1 MTQELIYTSVPQGLV
16 PGSRG
21 FCTVA
26 QTSGIPAALQERL
39 EALSGYRHLF
49 EPQDPRA
56 HNNPAAWSHYIF
68 TVSGIRYHALSRVA
82 DAGLDYSQRSSKLAH
97 HFALEAAERNS
108 AGPAWCLRQPNFL
121 HTKWEGTPRLLPPG
135 RVLPQGSSLPAT
147 CSAWQRVVGD
157 AGWAG
162 ILVESLFTQ
171 REAYLL
177 YQPGTN
183 VLDLIAEA
191 IALLPPEKRWDVTFQ
206 TYFTRIPAGVECR
219 WKGVIAGSEAETVA
233 RRSAGA
239 LLIDLTRKQ
248 PVPQEN
254 AAVTAARLGQTID
267 SRTAQPPSEPSLDL
281 SPLPVTRPNKP
292 LRTVAQRPGAPDYEL
307 SPLGSLV
314 DLATSS
320 PELNP
325 PGGWDPRGAQRIERR
340 TGLWVSV
347 AVLAMLLLTGGIAGW
362 FYRSGFFDSMPT
374 VKAGLVAE
382 GDPAVSNAPLPTPLG
397 QGTKTIASRFS
408 DTEIQSYSK
417 IADDYLAQLPAVE
430 KNAEY
435 TNKLIVELKKHNTGN
450 ANESIADDK
459 LEKTIKHVAKQQEKL
474 NENVK
479 SVKDIS
485 QFQLDVANKLKV
497 LRGNPAF
504 DKNLELFKQV
514 ELKGQE
520 PISKFLNHYAAAV
533 AIETDKSIDWQTVL
547 VELDQRQVVLTNRQ
561 QELNQ
566 RLAWQVILSGQ
577 SHFDLKPTP
586 VRDIQADPP
595 TLIKLPK
602 LNVQEIDI
610 KLENCPKYELVL
622 DKTNGRVWNLNKIP
636 ASDAGF
642 SKQHG
647 KFSIANNILQFEP
660 DQSFSNEISKELL
673 PGVLTLTYKGRD
685 PYDIPLQ
692 TIQMKPPAGFDP
704 EGKDLLLAKVLE
716 CLGTPCVWEYHRS
729 KSEEQVMESKSEEQV
744 MECKLIPK
752 NQNDPEENQWK
763 LVPLVPLDPLD
774 PLKNV
779 STWYCQIPHASR
791 NILKFEV
798 LLTPYTDIDKN
809 SGIVTDQVKIEFSP
823 IHVIVSKNGIEQL
836 VEVDSFIKN
845 NLSTYIQDLEYAKI
859 IKDKNAEITSLEKD
873 VNAKNMEKIK
883 ALRND
888 INNIK
893 KSIDYNKMSI
903 VDLDQLWPE
912 KYVELFE
919 AEQKTNAAL
928 TWTEFLTEKIRP
940 YKEDYELSIKIYRVI
955 HRTPT
960 KPGEKPSES
969 IKFPFPLKFQAK

>member
-82 DAGLDYSQRSSKLAH
+82 DAGLDYSQRSNKLAH

-135 RVLPQGSSLPAT
+135 RVLPQGSSLPTT

-307 SPLGSLV
+307 SPLGSLA
-314 DLATSS
+314 DLASSS

-362 FYRSGFFDSMPT
+362 LYRSVFFDSMPT
-374 VKAGLVAE
+374 VEAGV
-382 GDPAVSNAPLPTPLG
+382 
-397 QGTKTIASRFS
+397 IASGEPAAKVEKS
-408 DTEIQSYSK
+408 PTQAEIDQKVNAAALQQEK
-417 IADDYLAQLPAVE
+417 IAKE
-430 KNAEY
+430 K
-435 TNKLIVELKKHNTGN
+435 I
-450 ANESIADDK
+450 ESIATDYLKLLPKESLITAYKDK
-459 LEKTIKHVAKQQEKL
+459 HALVKGEIANITRESSLPAEPKEDELEGNIKKYNEDISKLQASKMEIEKILESFKNQLSGLTNQADFEKNLQSFKNNKLAQDIKQVQDFIAQYDVASNLKNELSVDLTLHQSKLTQLKHDRALSILKNLPYLELRPMAIEAKKPAPQFLAKL
-474 NENVK
+474 NPA
-479 SVKDIS
+479 DIGEL
-485 QFQLDVANKLKV
+485 QL
-497 LRGNPAF
+497 
-504 DKNLELFKQV
+504 
-514 ELKGQE
+514 
-520 PISKFLNHYAAAV
+520 
-533 AIETDKSIDWQTVL
+533 
-547 VELDQRQVVLTNRQ
+547 
-561 QELNQ
+561 
-566 RLAWQVILSGQ
+566 
-577 SHFDLKPTP
+577 
-586 VRDIQADPP
+586 
-595 TLIKLPK
+595 
-602 LNVQEIDI
+602 
-610 KLENCPKYELVL
+610 KLENCPEYELTKKESSWEL
-622 DKTNGRVWNLNKIP
+622 
-636 ASDAGF
+636 
-642 SKQHG
+642 SKMG
-647 KFSIANNILQFEP
+647 DEKL
-660 DQSFSNEISKELL
+660 
-673 PGVLTLTYKGRD
+673 GTYKQTHGVIRILNNKMEFSPNSTFKVD
-685 PYDIPLQ
+685 VAAQLKCGILCFKANEDQIDIPLQ
-692 TIQMKPPAGFDP
+692 RIKSNLTVDLSAIDVKNIIKNRTFDF
-704 EGKDLLLAKVLE
+704 
-716 CLGTPCVWEYHRS
+716 EYLRS
-729 KSEEQVMESKSEEQV
+729 KDENVEVQPVITYHGMDNALKVISWSAINKEKDYKKYIVKGTLPKEELERLKLEITVKKSED
-744 MECKLIPK
+744 
-752 NQNDPEENQWK
+752 NSANA
-763 LVPLVPLDPLD
+763 
-774 PLKNV
+774 
-779 STWYCQIPHASR
+779 T
-791 NILKFEV
+791 
-798 LLTPYTDIDKN
+798 TDTEMGM
-809 SGIVTDQVKIEFSP
+809 S
-823 IHVIVSKNGIEQL
+823 
-836 VEVDSFIKN
+836 
-845 NLSTYIQDLEYAKI
+845 
-859 IKDKNAEITSLEKD
+859 
-873 VNAKNMEKIK
+873 KIK
-883 ALRND
+883 VE
-888 INNIK
+888 IS
-893 KSIDYNKMSI
+893 SIS
-903 VDLDQLWPE
+903 
-912 KYVELFE
+912 
-919 AEQKTNAAL
+919 AL
-928 TWTEFLTEKIRP
+928 TWRDGKATEVELNKLSQHLGT
-940 YKEDYELSIKIYRVI
+940 YLSDYEIVEGEIATINKSLGDHHKTPDEKNALVADLNVKNSEMIKLNDLWPKKFILEYRVAKERVAKEMAPNLRWQDFLQKSVQEYKDGLKLQLNIYRVI
-955 HRTPT
+955 PP
-960 KPGEKPSES
+960 KS
-969 IKFPFPLKFQAK
+969 IKIPFPLIFEVAPAQN